1 MAFDTFDEGI
11 IPGGLRSKN
20 EIKVLICYLFHT
32 VNDSLSKN
40 IVVAAIQNESLA
52 NYFETLSAFDD
63 LVQNENLRECEN
75 CSKDKTYILTENGKM
90 IANQLEATLS
100 YTVKDKAY
108 VCATKLLSQKQTEKN
123 NSAEIIKTDVGY
135 NIECKI
141 SGGDIELLKFTIY
154 APTLEQ
160 AILIRKN
167 FYKSPTLIYNTVL
180 SLVTNDKA
188 SVNDALEQLNKRL

>member
-90 IANQLEATLS
+90 IANQLETTLS

-123 NSAEIIKTDVGY
+123 NSAEILKTEVGY
-135 NIECKI
+135 DIECKI

-167 FYKSPTLIYNTVL
+167 FYKNPTLIYNTVL

>member
-90 IANQLEATLS
+90 IANQLETTLS

-167 FYKSPTLIYNTVL
+167 FYKNPTLIYNIVL